1 MLAGYKGLDFS
12 LDLSLLNRCLF
23 DSAGDSLEDFLDI
36 IDLLVAESLTLLVG
50 VECRHQLPDLF
61 LYPLELLDSQLR
73 LPAHLLLLLRY
84 LILSTTH
91 LIVVRGRGLLYLGLH
106 LLELLND
113 PIIFSLN
120 ARFEVIK
127 TLFHFLRV
135 LNSFYFS

>member
-1 MLAGYKGLDFS
+1 
-12 LDLSLLNRCLF
+12 
-23 DSAGDSLEDFLDI
+23 
-36 IDLLVAESLTLLVG
+36 
-50 VECRHQLPDLF
+50 LF